1 MNKEE
6 RPEAPTP
13 LPNKKE
19 PKEAQVQEKQ
29 MGEQSSSG
37 PTSTAIQRS
46 ETSATSETLKRRA
59 DLWLRESGGD
69 KGQQEKRSRMSRS
82 EDSPAGPKLL
92 AGPRQPSVPPVPN
105 DPSEAASAGL
115 MEQRE
120 PERRLPQQA
129 PAFSDPSRQSQFYT
143 TSPSLASQLPPFGG
157 PLSHQQLAA
166 HSMHPSAFLSS
177 SSTGVG
183 RGGILGQGSNLA
195 SIIALH
201 QQQQGQ
207 RLSSA
212 AGGQIFVNPL
222 AATARA
228 DPGLLQHL
236 LLSGQVPNPRFPSF
250 PQDWGAAA
258 AMQYNRGQLYPGVAS
273 GAIFPQR
280 HAGAPSGWGNQ
291 ASSAQQSSFGG
302 AGISTGDMLA
312 VSPGGAGVGG
322 ALRGPLSTNRQ
333 RGDQKNKGK
342 SSAPPVRQNLTAAD
356 IGPDVP
362 ESLPAVLALPEDET
376 KLSAYQLLIRN
387 QIEAFSASAD
397 TIATHARGR
406 NRPISLNQVGIRCRH
421 CKHLPP
427 NQRKKG
433 SVYFPFSVVGF
444 YQAAQNMGS
453 SHFHGES
460 CHEMSPELKKEFVDI
475 LACKSTVGSG
485 KQYWARTALKLG
497 LVDTEEGVRF
507 IRDLVSES
515 SPSS

>member
-13 LPNKKE
+13 VPNKKE
-19 PKEAQVQEKQ
+19 PKEEDQVQEKE

-37 PTSTAIQRS
+37 PTATALQHS
-46 ETSATSETLKRRA
+46 VTSATSETLKRRS
-59 DLWLRESGGD
+59 DSWLMDSGGD
-69 KGQQEKRSRMSRS
+69 KGQQEKRSRTRGS
-82 EDSPAGPKLL
+82 EDSPAGPSLL
-92 AGPRQPSVPPVPN
+92 AGPRQPSVPPVPIG
-105 DPSEAASAGL
+105 PSEAASAGL
-115 MEQRE
+115 MRLEE
-120 PERRLPQQA
+120 PERRIPQQV
-129 PAFSDPSRQSQFYT
+129 PAFSDPSRQSPFFT
-143 TSPSLASQLPPFGG
+143 PSPSLSGQLPPFGA
-157 PLSHQQLAA
+157 LSHQQLAA
-166 HSMHPSAFLSS
+166 HSVHPSAFLSS

-222 AATARA
+222 ATTART

-236 LLSGQVPNPRFPSF
+236 LMSGQVPNPRFPSF
-250 PQDWGAAA
+250 SQDWGAAA

-273 GAIFPQR
+273 GAIFPPR

-291 ASSAQQSSFGG
+291 ASSAQQSSLGG
-302 AGISTGDMLA
+302 AGISTGDTLA
-312 VSPGGAGVGG
+312 VTPGGAGAGG
-322 ALRGPLSTNRQ
+322 ALRGTLSTNRQ
-333 RGDQKNKGK
+333 RGDQKNKGRP
-342 SSAPPVRQNLTAAD
+342 SAPPVRQNLTAAD

-427 NQRKKG
+427 NKRKKG

-515 SPSS
+515 SSSS